1 MAPVR
6 KRAQSRGSR
15 PEGRKK
21 RKGIAGTDS
30 DVVRKKNNKRDEEI
44 LSEEE
49 EEREG
54 QEGEAVAS
62 GEEEEEEEL
71 DLETADEKRLRI
83 AKAYLDRTRQAAAA
97 DAEDGEDGE
106 TAEQRMGA
114 RDSMVADLLQQEQLE
129 ASGRSQRK
137 LASRVVQPA
146 VTPQGAPVGRR
157 HRQSVTAICV
167 TDDDNLGFSASK
179 DGLIVQWNIETGQ
192 SDKYQLPGDS
202 VAPSTANG
210 GLVKGST
217 IVNTGR
223 KGSRHILAL
232 AVSSDGRYLAS
243 GGLDRAI
250 HLWDTRTRQ
259 HLQAFNGHRGAVT
272 GLAFRQ
278 GTQQLMSSSS
288 DRTVK
293 LWSVEDRSYI
303 DTLHG
308 HSSDVI
314 AIDCL
319 RQERILSAGRDRTLR
334 LFKVP
339 EESSLV
345 FRGHQA
351 HIESCCFVTNGE
363 FMSGSDDGC
372 VALWSTVKK
381 KPVFLAH
388 GAHGGPERH
397 QLNLDTVNGEKRT
410 EQSSALAVSNGNG
423 NGHIEEN
430 SASEVGAESWVG
442 AVAVCR
448 ASDLAASGAGDGSV
462 QLWALEDANRYL
474 KPLHKLPV
482 KGFVN
487 SLAFAHSGRFLLAGT
502 GQEPRMGRWGRNS
515 AGRNGVIMHS
525 IELS

>member
-1 MAPVR
+1 MAPKVR
-6 KRAQSRGSR
+6 KRAQS
-15 PEGRKK
+15 GRRDSAGGKK
-21 RKGIAGTDS
+21 RKQENGDGK
-30 DVVRKKNNKRDEEI
+30 RKSRDEEI

-49 EEREG
+49 EEDRFD
-54 QEGEAVAS
+54 GEAPVS
-62 GEEEEEEEL
+62 DEEEEEEV

-83 AKAYLDRTRQAAAA
+83 ARAFLDRTRKAAAE
-97 DAEDGEDGE
+97 AEEDEDDE

-129 ASGRSQRK
+129 ESGRVQRK
-137 LASRVVQPA
+137 LASRVVQPSVA
-146 VTPQGAPVGRR
+146 SEGRTIGRR

-167 TDDDNLGFSASK
+167 TDDDTLGFSASK
-179 DGLIVQWNIETGQ
+179 DGMIVQWDIETGK
-192 SDKYQLPGDS
+192 SEKYEMPGDS

-210 GLVKGST
+210 GLVQGST
-217 IVNTGR
+217 IKKTSR
-223 KGSRHILAL
+223 KGSKHILAL

-278 GTQQLMSSSS
+278 GTQQLMSSSL
-288 DRTVK
+288 DRTIK

-303 DTLHG
+303 DTLYG
-308 HSSDVI
+308 HQSDVI

-334 LFKVP
+334 LWKVP
-339 EESSLV
+339 EESQLV
-345 FRGHQA
+345 FRGHHA
-351 HIESCCFVTNGE
+351 HIESCCFITNGE
-363 FMSGSDDGC
+363 FLSGSDDGC
-372 VALWSTVKK
+372 VALWSTLKK

-388 GAHGGPERH
+388 GAHGSH
-397 QLNLDTVNGEKRT
+397 KSHYVNGDLSNGDKPS
-410 EQSSALAVSNGNG
+410 EQSSTLALANGNS
-423 NGHIEEN
+423 NGHIEEH
-430 SASEVGAESWVG
+430 SVSSEVGAAESWVG

-462 QLWALEDANRYL
+462 QLWALQDTNRVL
-474 KPLHKLPV
+474 EPLHKLPV

-502 GQEPRMGRWGRNS
+502 GQEPRMGRWGKTS
-515 AGRNGVIMHS
+515 AARNGVIMHS

>member
-1 MAPVR
+1 MR
-6 KRAQSRGSR
+6 KRAQPS
-15 PEGRKK
+15 GRKEAGKK
-21 RKGIAGTDS
+21 RKVKGAEERGANAAVKS
-30 DVVRKKNNKRDEEI
+30 KRDEEI

-49 EEREG
+49 DEEFG
-54 QEGEAVAS
+54 NGGEAPVS
-62 GEEEEEEEL
+62 EEEEEEV

-83 AKAYLDRTRQAAAA
+83 ARAYLERTRQAAA
-97 DAEDGEDGE
+97 DAEDDVDGE
-106 TAEQRMGA
+106 TTDQRMGA

-129 ASGRSQRK
+129 ESGRVQRK
-137 LASRVVQPA
+137 LASRVVQPTVVPEGKA
-146 VTPQGAPVGRR
+146 VGRR
-157 HRQSVTAICV
+157 HRQSVTAICIS
-167 TDDDNLGFSASK
+167 DDDTLGFSASK
-179 DGLIVQWNIETGQ
+179 DGMIVQWNVETGT
-192 SDKYQLPGDS
+192 SDKYQFPGNS
-202 VAPSTANG
+202 VDPSTANG
-210 GLVKGST
+210 GLVQGST
-217 IVNTGR
+217 IKKAGR

-278 GTQQLMSSSS
+278 GTQQLMSSSL
-288 DRTVK
+288 DRTIK

-303 DTLHG
+303 DTLYG
-308 HSSDVI
+308 HQSDVI

-319 RQERILSAGRDRTLR
+319 RQERILSCGRDRTLR
-334 LFKVP
+334 LWKVP
-339 EESSLV
+339 EESQLV

-351 HIESCCFVTNGE
+351 HIESCCFITNGE
-363 FMSGSDDGC
+363 FLSGSDDGS
-372 VALWSTVKK
+372 VSLWSTLKK

-388 GAHGGPERH
+388 SAHGSTKRH
-397 QLNLDTVNGEKRT
+397 HMNEDLANGEMPT
-410 EQSSALAVSNGNG
+410 EQSSTLALVNGND
-423 NGHIEEN
+423 NGYIKDD
-430 SASEVGAESWVG
+430 SVPSEVGAVESWVG

-448 ASDLAASGAGDGSV
+448 ASDLAASGAGDGTV
-462 QLWALEDANRYL
+462 QLWALEDTNRVL

-487 SLAFAHSGRFLLAGT
+487 SLAFSHSGRFLLAGT

-515 AGRNGVIMHS
+515 AGRNGVIMHP